1 MKAAA
6 AILVLLATASFA
18 AARNLD
24 ADTVSH
30 RRQLLAQKGMASTKA
45 LLGLDKN
52 DKQLRVLAHGD
63 SITEGWIN
71 TAWIKMPWTPKL
83 QQQLQQKLGG
93 DWRVEVQNGGLGGAG
108 VLDALNPLLQSQLA
122 DARGKG
128 KPYHF
133 IVFEAG
139 INDILMKN
147 QKAPEI
153 FERMKEMWR
162 AANAEGSTVLVIP
175 TLPTNAQGDAENQR
189 RELTSKVRQYV
200 AEQNASG
207 NSGLVLV
214 DMESAFDYYKLSEQ
228 RRKELFDD
236 GIHLTQAGYD
246 LMGDLVYQALVR
258 AMAV

>member
-6 AILVLLATASFA
+6 AVLVLLATASFA
-18 AARNLD
+18 AARSLD
-24 ADTVSH
+24 AELGSH

-93 DWRVEVQNGGLGGAG
+93 DWRVEVQNGGTHHTLVTITIRHTCMPPHAALLPVPPPSTLLVLHVRTYRACTGLGGAG

-153 FERMKEMWR
+153 FERM
-162 AANAEGSTVLVIP
+162 
-175 TLPTNAQGDAENQR
+175 
-189 RELTSKVRQYV
+189 
-200 AEQNASG
+200 
-207 NSGLVLV
+207 
-214 DMESAFDYYKLSEQ
+214 
-228 RRKELFDD
+228 
-236 GIHLTQAGYD
+236 
-246 LMGDLVYQALVR
+246 
-258 AMAV
+258 